1 MNNLELEKKIRSI
14 ISEVTETKGYISSI
28 DVIIKLGYLSLPNY
42 ENWRN
47 GKIQYL
53 EKVCTIN
60 LSKLTTINKIMH
72 SISKKMNLE
81 QSLTVYNKFGKGKKQ
96 KLRFCKS

>member
-47 GKIQYL
+47 GKI
-53 EKVCTIN
+53 
-60 LSKLTTINKIMH
+60 
-72 SISKKMNLE
+72 
-81 QSLTVYNKFGKGKKQ
+81 
-96 KLRFCKS
+96 